1 MSGGGCVPEKETE
14 VNMRRTDKEAGRQ
27 EKKVITS
34 GSLPDGVSDL
44 FAEALVEFIMAIEQE
59 EKEKGKSA

>member
-1 MSGGGCVPEKETE
+1 MTGNNEKS
-14 VNMRRTDKEAGRQ
+14 RQ
-27 EKKVITS
+27 QDKKVITS
-34 GSLPDGVSDL
+34 GNLPDGVSDL

>member
-1 MSGGGCVPEKETE
+1 MTGNNKKH
-14 VNMRRTDKEAGRQ
+14 RQQ

-34 GSLPDGVSDL
+34 GSLPDGGSDL

>member
-1 MSGGGCVPEKETE
+1 MPGCGCVPEKETE
-14 VNMRRTDKEAGRQ
+14 VNMRDKEVGRQ

>member
-1 MSGGGCVPEKETE
+1 MPGCGCVPEKETE

>member
-1 MSGGGCVPEKETE
+1 MTGNNKKH
-14 VNMRRTDKEAGRQ
+14 RQQ
-27 EKKVITS
+27 EKKVIAS

-44 FAEALVEFIMAIEQE
+44 FAEALVEFIVAIEQE

>member
-1 MSGGGCVPEKETE
+1 MTGNNKKS
-14 VNMRRTDKEAGRQ
+14 RQ
-27 EKKVITS
+27 QDKKVITS
-34 GSLPDGVSDL
+34 GRLPDGVSDL